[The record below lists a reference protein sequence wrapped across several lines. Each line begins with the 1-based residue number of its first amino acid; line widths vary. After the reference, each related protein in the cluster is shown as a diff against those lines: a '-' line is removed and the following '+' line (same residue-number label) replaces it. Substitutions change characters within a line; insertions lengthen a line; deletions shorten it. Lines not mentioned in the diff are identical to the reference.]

1 MWRRVLEFIIAVL
14 LGMILHGLVRNL
26 VAEADAKAYEFII
39 PDVDIEYLSSADI
52 QDMPLQV
59 VCYAKNEIY
68 ARHGRMFQSQE
79 LTNYFEEQLWYYG
92 CISPSEFSS
101 SVLNV
106 YETANIKLL
115 SDRESALRSGGY
127 VLDQP
132 GYDFSAVYQYIYGN
146 ISYEV
151 QNDYYVFP
159 DSDARYLSNAD
170 IQGMSAQELCYG
182 KNEIYARHG
191 RIFKSDDLADYFASK
206 SWYTPSVSADQ
217 FDNSYLNAIEIEN
230 LKLITAYEKAH
241 NLNQ

>member
-26 VAEADAKAYEFII
+26 VAEAYAKAYEFIV

-191 RIFKSDDLADYFASK
+191 RTIL
-206 SWYTPSVSADQ
+206 PPNPGIMEV
-217 FDNSYLNAIEIEN
+217 
-230 LKLITAYEKAH
+230 
-241 NLNQ
+241 